1 MSRLNPNIEN
11 YIEEIHNDRFEEIL
25 PVITKASKKTL
36 VVDADTLVY
45 WTLVGYNEDKSK
57 REFTIE
63 DLPEL
68 QGKLSELV
76 LGIFNKI
83 EAKFSLEKIYV
94 FIRGTN
100 NYRKNLYKEYKSN
113 RPEKHFLTTHLYD
126 WLKLTFSA
134 IEVHNFEA
142 EDACATFGWN
152 LKENCIIAY
161 CDHDILEVSEVILYN
176 YQKDIWLFNDVKEG
190 LWQKYR
196 KLVIGEAGDF
206 ANFTPQVGIKYFEA
220 NFNKDFTIEQYEAQ
234 AFEAYLYA
242 WADKT
247 KVKNKTIRTPNVEK
261 ATEMFKLAKEI
272 LWLKDV
278 NSEIKQLN

>member
-1 MSRLNPNIEN
+1 MASRGNINNN
-11 YIEEIHNDRFEEIL
+11 YNNEEIHNDKFEEIL
-25 PVITKASKKTL
+25 PIVAKATPKTL
-36 VVDADTLVY
+36 VCDFDTLIY

-76 LGIFNKI
+76 TGIFNKI
-83 EAKFSLEKIYV
+83 ESKFTLEKIYV
-94 FIRGTN
+94 FIRGNN
-100 NYRKNLYKEYKSN
+100 NYRKSLYKEYKSN
-113 RPEKHFLTTHLYD
+113 RPEKHFLTNHLYD
-126 WLKLTFSA
+126 WLKQTFEA
-134 IEVHNFEA
+134 IEVDGFEA
-142 EDACATFGWN
+142 EDACATWGWA

-161 CDHDILEVSEVILYN
+161 CDHDILEVSETILYN

-206 ANFTPQVGIKYFEA
+206 ANFTPQVGNKYFET
-220 NFNKDFTIEQYEAQ
+220 NFNKDFTIEEYEKQ

-261 ATEMFKLAKEI
+261 ATEMFKLGKEI
-272 LWLKDV
+272 LWLRNV
-278 NSEIKQLN
+278 NSLEKSE